1 MGLEFIASL
10 ETEVVA
16 VAFFVVAVMYSM
28 VGQGGGSGYL
38 AVMAL
43 AGFAPATLR
52 PMALFLNVLVT
63 TVGVVRFARAGGFRW
78 RLFLPF
84 AAASVPA
91 AFAAGWL
98 LELDPMVYRWV
109 LGVILL
115 YASRR
120 LFTVKPTDNPET
132 LQSLPIYAALAWGAG
147 LGLIAGLTG
156 VAGGIFLS
164 PLVLLMGWATT
175 QQTAAV
181 SAAFILVNSI
191 AGLLGLGLAALTGE
205 GGLPVSLQ
213 SAAIWGGAVLAGGF
227 IGSGIGARRL
237 GDQGFRR
244 VLAVVLL
251 IAAIK
256 MFLP

>member
-1 MGLEFIASL
+1 MMESAG
-10 ETEVVA
+10 VA
-16 VAFFVVAVMYSM
+16 AAFFIVALMYSM

-43 AGFAPATLR
+43 AGFAPTTLR

-63 TVGVVRFARAGGFRW
+63 TIAVIRFARAGGFRW
-78 RLFLPF
+78 GLFLPF

-98 LELDPMVYRWV
+98 LELDPTVYQWV
-109 LGVILL
+109 LGFILL
-115 YASRR
+115 YAAYRM
-120 LFTVKPTDNPET
+120 FTAKPRGDGEA
-132 LQSLPIYAALAWGAG
+132 LLPLPLTAALVWGAG
-147 LGLIAGLTG
+147 LGLLAGLTG

-175 QQTAAV
+175 KQTAAV

-191 AGLLGLGLAALTGE
+191 SGLFGIGLAALGGE
-205 GGLPVSLQ
+205 GGLPISPQ
-213 SAAIWGGAVLAGGF
+213 SAAFWGAAVLAGGF

-237 GDQGFRR
+237 GYQGFRR

-251 IAAIK
+251 VAAVK